1 VRHLQLLFLLLP
13 PLAFAGTYD
22 EFAFEIYK
30 ELVESDTTHS
40 SGDTLT
46 VAQNLAALLK
56 AEGIPE
62 EDIHVVEHGGKG
74 NLVARVRSPAPE
86 AKPVLFLAHMDVVEA
101 DPADWSI
108 DPKKLNEDEAY
119 YYGRG
124 TLDDKDEV
132 AIHVT
137 NLIRL
142 HREKKPLNR
151 DVIIA
156 ITADEEGGPDN
167 GARHL
172 VQEHRQLVD
181 AAFVINEGGGGIIRD
196 GDYIAN
202 TVQAAEKVYQ
212 SYTLEIT
219 NAGGHSSLPRSD
231 NAIYQLATALKRIE
245 AHAFPVMLNQT
256 TRAYFS
262 GQIAIQSGEAA
273 EMMKGLL
280 EDPPVPE
287 SIHYFEDQ
295 PAINARL
302 RTTCVA
308 TQLIAGHAENALP
321 QRARATINCRV
332 FPGMPVDEVRQTL
345 ISVSDMEG
353 LTVTP
358 VKEAM
363 LSDASPLNQE
373 VMGPIKSITE
383 SMWPNAVVLPT
394 MSTGATDALF
404 FRNAGIPVYGV
415 SGIFADISDNRAHGR
430 DERILK
436 QSLYEGL
443 EFLYRLTNAV
453 AVSSDSPTPATTL

>member
-1 VRHLQLLFLLLP
+1 MRHLQLLFLLLP

-231 NAIYQLATALKRIE
+231 NAIYQL
-245 AHAFPVMLNQT
+245 
-256 TRAYFS
+256 
-262 GQIAIQSGEAA
+262 
-273 EMMKGLL
+273 
-280 EDPPVPE
+280 
-287 SIHYFEDQ
+287 
-295 PAINARL
+295 
-302 RTTCVA
+302 
-308 TQLIAGHAENALP
+308 
-321 QRARATINCRV
+321 
-332 FPGMPVDEVRQTL
+332 
-345 ISVSDMEG
+345 
-353 LTVTP
+353 
-358 VKEAM
+358 
-363 LSDASPLNQE
+363 
-373 VMGPIKSITE
+373 
-383 SMWPNAVVLPT
+383 
-394 MSTGATDALF
+394 
-404 FRNAGIPVYGV
+404 
-415 SGIFADISDNRAHGR
+415 
-430 DERILK
+430 
-436 QSLYEGL
+436 
-443 EFLYRLTNAV
+443 
-453 AVSSDSPTPATTL
+453 